1 MRKFL
6 KVSIFTFV
14 IMFISNFAFA
24 GNSSAWLTNI
34 TEAQRI
40 SAKENKPILIDF
52 SGSDWCQWCKK
63 LDAEVF
69 STTVFKKYAKDNL
82 VLLLADFP
90 MNKKQ
95 ATEVKEQNTKLAKKY
110 NIAGFPT
117 VLLTDSKGNII
128 LRTGYMAGGPKKYVD
143 SLKLAVNNFKIERK
157 NKNHKN
163 KIHNLK

>member
-6 KVSIFTFV
+6 AVSILSFAVLTMSSFV
-14 IMFISNFAFA
+14 YA
-24 GNSSAWLTNI
+24 GSTSAWLTNLS
-34 TEAQRI
+34 EAQKI

-63 LDAEVF
+63 LDKEVF
-69 STTVFKKYAKDNL
+69 ATTVFKNYAKDNL

-90 MNKKQ
+90 MDKKQ
-95 ATEVKEQNTKLAKKY
+95 TPEIKAQNTKLAEKY

-128 LRTGYMAGGPKKYVD
+128 LRTGYMAGGAQKYVE
-143 SLKLAVNNFKIERK
+143 SLKSAVDNYKAEKK
-157 NKNHKN
+157 NKDHN
-163 KIHNLK
+163 KKIK